1 MQIKPLSNKV
11 YLGKD
16 VTENVNENVEKKETK
31 FQDKLELSEEARNIQ
46 KSQVPVSKFDKIK
59 DRLNKKFY
67 DSNEVISQTADKI
80 LKDIKKD

>member
-16 VTENVNENVEKKETK
+16 ISENISENVEKKENK
-31 FQDKLELSEEARNIQ
+31 FQDKLELSEEAKNIQ

-59 DRLNKKFY
+59 DRINNKFY
-67 DSNEVISQTADKI
+67 DSNEAISKTAEKI
-80 LKDIKKD
+80 LKEIKPG